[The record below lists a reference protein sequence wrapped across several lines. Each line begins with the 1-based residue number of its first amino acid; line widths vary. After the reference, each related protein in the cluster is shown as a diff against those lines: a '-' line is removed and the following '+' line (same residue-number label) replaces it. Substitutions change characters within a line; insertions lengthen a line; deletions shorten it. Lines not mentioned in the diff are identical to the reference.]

1 MKSFYF
7 SSIEI
12 MLIIFFILLVFIEYY
27 LILLGFIYIALF
39 DGIIA
44 FLIGIYT
51 LKIVIK
57 KIKINRR

>member
-1 MKSFYF
+1 MKSFNF

-12 MLIIFFILLVFIEYY
+12 VLIFFFILLVFIEYY
-27 LILLGFIYIALF
+27 LISLGLIYIALF

-51 LKIVIK
+51 LKLVIK